1 MGVGKTHMMKAWNRI
16 KSQGLIKFNDDGTCD
31 MDEHRVHVPIPTL
44 DVMVKNYRSVVQEIL
59 LDYVPK
65 YVPDY
70 DDHLYFDLDDMP
82 KEVYDILHESVFDED
97 NSFNQPAQESDI
109 TVDDKFRRLYVEDEG
124 AGMMAAFSN
133 TPEVDSPVLFLVR
146 YR

>member
-1 MGVGKTHMMKAWNRI
+1 
-16 KSQGLIKFNDDGTCD
+16 
-31 MDEHRVHVPIPTL
+31 
-44 DVMVKNYRSVVQEIL
+44 
-59 LDYVPK
+59 
-65 YVPDY
+65 
-70 DDHLYFDLDDMP
+70 
-82 KEVYDILHESVFDED
+82 VFDED
-97 NSFNQPAQESDI
+97 NSFNQAAQESDI